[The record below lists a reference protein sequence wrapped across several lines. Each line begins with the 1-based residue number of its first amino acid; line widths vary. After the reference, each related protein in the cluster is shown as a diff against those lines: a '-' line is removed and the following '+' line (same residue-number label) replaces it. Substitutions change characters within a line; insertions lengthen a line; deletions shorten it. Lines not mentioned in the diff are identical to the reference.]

1 MYKFLPQVPNP
12 RFPFLGVH
20 FTPRMDGSVW
30 LGPNAVLA
38 FKREGYSFTD
48 INLKE
53 LAESVSYRLVDPG
66 WLYGPLT
73 YIERR
78 ISINGCTRN

>member
-1 MYKFLPQVPNP
+1 MPNP

-38 FKREGYSFTD
+38 FKREGYKLYDFDTQD
-48 INLKE
+48 FFNAL
-53 LAESVSYRLVDPG
+53 SYR
-66 WLYGPLT
+66 
-73 YIERR
+73 YIL
-78 ISINGCTRN
+78 IHIGIYTTVSFSKDALN